1 MRLQEQILKEFN
13 KVYYLLIF
21 CINYIEQM
29 YEYYVEEKEGINMNN
44 LDVIKRKAV
53 QIFSEEDLD
62 RKLNSGKKLTIKLG
76 ADPSRPD
83 LHIGHSVVLRVLK
96 AFQDMG
102 HEVVFVIGDFT
113 GMIGDPSGKSK
124 TRPALTFEQTRKS
137 AETYLE
143 QATKI
148 LDKDKTRIAF
158 NSEWLSKMNFED
170 VIKLCSK
177 YTVARI
183 MERDDFKN
191 RFENGLPLSMHEL
204 LYPLMQGYDS
214 VALNADIEIGGT
226 DQTFNLLVGRDLQK
240 DYNQDPQI
248 VMTFPLLVGLDGKEK
263 MSKSL
268 DNYIGLN
275 DDPFDKVVKSMKIPD
290 DVLRQYFELATDLSS
305 DRIDEIM
312 DGDIRDA
319 HFEFARELL
328 KMYDDVSEFDEL
340 KQKYLDVAHGGVR
353 NNIEA
358 VCIDEKQIN
367 VCKLLVKVG
376 FANSKGEAK
385 RMVLGNGVRIDSE
398 LVSDVTAVIDLS
410 DGEKV
415 LQFGKN
421 KFIKVF

>member
-1 MRLQEQILKEFN
+1 
-13 KVYYLLIF
+13 
-21 CINYIEQM
+21 
-29 YEYYVEEKEGINMNN
+29 MNN
-44 LDVIKRKAV
+44 LEIIKRKAV
-53 QIFSEEDLD
+53 QIFSEQDLEK
-62 RKLNSGKKLTIKLG
+62 KLNSGKKLTIKLG

-96 AFQDMG
+96 NFQDMG

-124 TRPALTFEQTRKS
+124 TRPALTFEETRKS

-148 LDKDKTRIAF
+148 LDRDKTRIVF
-158 NSEWLSKMNFED
+158 NSEWLSKLNFED

-226 DQTFNLLVGRDLQK
+226 DQTFNLLVGRELQK
-240 DYNQDPQI
+240 DYEQEPQI

-275 DDPFDKVVKSMKIPD
+275 DTPFAKLEKSMRIPD
-290 DVLRQYFELATDLSS
+290 EVLRQYFELATDMP
-305 DRIDEIM
+305 IDEINSILN
-312 DGDIRDA
+312 GDIREA
-319 HFEFARELL
+319 HFEFAKELMR
-328 KMYDDVSEFDEL
+328 MYDTNVDFEEI
-340 KQKYLDVAHGGVR
+340 KNRYLNIANGG
-353 NNIEA
+353 IPDDIKE
-358 VCIDEKQIN
+358 VCIENKQIN
-367 VCKLLVKVG
+367 VCDLLVELNI
-376 FANSKGEAK
+376 ASSRSDAK
-385 RMVLGNGVRIDSE
+385 RKIEGKGIKIDAE
-398 LVSDVTAVIDLS
+398 LQLDVNEVIDFS
-410 DGEKV
+410 NGAKV
-415 LQFGKN
+415 VQFGKS
-421 KFIKVF
+421 KFIKVK

>member
-1 MRLQEQILKEFN
+1 
-13 KVYYLLIF
+13 
-21 CINYIEQM
+21 
-29 YEYYVEEKEGINMNN
+29 MNN
-44 LDVIKRKAV
+44 LEIIKRKAV
-53 QIFSEEDLD
+53 QIFSEQDLEK
-62 RKLNSGKKLTIKLG
+62 KLNSGKKLTIKLG

-96 AFQDMG
+96 NFQDMG

-124 TRPALTFEQTRKS
+124 TRPALTFEETRKS

-148 LDKDKTRIAF
+148 LDRDKTRIAF
-158 NSEWLSKMNFED
+158 NSEWLSKLNFED

-226 DQTFNLLVGRDLQK
+226 DQTFNLLVGRELQK
-240 DYNQDPQI
+240 DYEQEPQI

-275 DDPFDKVVKSMKIPD
+275 DTPFAKLEKSMRIPD
-290 DVLRQYFELATDLSS
+290 EVLRQYFELATDMP
-305 DRIDEIM
+305 IDEINSIIN
-312 DGDIRDA
+312 GDIREA
-319 HFEFARELL
+319 HFEFAKELMR
-328 KMYDDVSEFDEL
+328 MYDTNVDFEEI
-340 KQKYLDVAHGGVR
+340 KNRYLNIANGG
-353 NNIEA
+353 IPDDIKE
-358 VCIDEKQIN
+358 VCIENKQIN
-367 VCKLLVKVG
+367 VCDLLVELNI
-376 FANSKGEAK
+376 ASSRSDAK
-385 RMVLGNGVRIDSE
+385 RKIEGKGIKIDAE
-398 LVSDVTAVIDLS
+398 LQLDVNKVIDFS
-410 DGEKV
+410 NGAKV
-415 LQFGKN
+415 VQFGKS
-421 KFIKVF
+421 KFIKVK

>member
-1 MRLQEQILKEFN
+1 
-13 KVYYLLIF
+13 
-21 CINYIEQM
+21 
-29 YEYYVEEKEGINMNN
+29 MNN
-44 LDVIKRKAV
+44 LEIIKRKAV
-53 QIFSEEDLD
+53 QIFSEQDLD
-62 RKLNSGKKLTIKLG
+62 KKLNSGKKLTIKLG

-96 AFQDMG
+96 NFQDMG

-124 TRPALTFEQTRKS
+124 TRPALTFEETRKS

-158 NSEWLSKMNFED
+158 NSEWLSKLNFED

-226 DQTFNLLVGRDLQK
+226 DQTFNLLVGRELQK
-240 DYNQDPQI
+240 DYEQEPQV

-275 DDPFDKVVKSMKIPD
+275 DTPFAKLEKSMKIPD
-290 DVLRQYFELATDLSS
+290 EVLRQYFELATDMP
-305 DRIDEIM
+305 IDEINSILN
-312 DGDIRDA
+312 GDIREA
-319 HFEFARELL
+319 HFEFAKELMR
-328 KMYDDVSEFDEL
+328 MYDTNVNFEEI
-340 KQKYLDVAHGGVR
+340 KNRYLNIANGG
-353 NNIEA
+353 IPDDIKE
-358 VCIDEKQIN
+358 VCIKNKQMN
-367 VCKLLVKVG
+367 VCDLLVELNI
-376 FANSKGEAK
+376 ASSRSDAK
-385 RMVLGNGVRIDSE
+385 RKIEGRGIKIDAE
-398 LVSDVTAVIDLS
+398 LQLDANEVIDFS
-410 DGEKV
+410 NGAKV
-415 LQFGKN
+415 VQFGKS
-421 KFIKVF
+421 KFIKVK